1 MLGAFLW
8 IALLVLCALIE
19 LSARVRPKRISTLSR
34 TVSMLATRIPG
45 RTLLVLLWV
54 FVGLHLFARY
64 TLPNH

>member
-45 RTLLVLLWV
+45 RTLLVLWV
-54 FVGLHLFARY
+54 FVGFHLFARY